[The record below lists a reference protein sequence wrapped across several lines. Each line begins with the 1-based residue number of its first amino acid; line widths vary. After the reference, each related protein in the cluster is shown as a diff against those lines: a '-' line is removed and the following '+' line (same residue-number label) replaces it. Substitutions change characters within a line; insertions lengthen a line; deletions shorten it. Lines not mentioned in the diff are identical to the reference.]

1 MSGEVAADGGAGA
14 AGGSTGATPG
24 DGAVHQR
31 THKGTDRGT
40 AKGVDP
46 GTALVPA
53 EAYDVALLDLDGVV
67 YTGQKA
73 VPHAPEAL
81 ERARGMGMALAYVT
95 NNASRTPEAVAAH
108 LTEIGVPADASD
120 VVTSAQAAARLVAE
134 RFPAGSPV
142 LAVGGEGL
150 VAALRERGLE
160 PVSSAQDDPV
170 AVVQGFAPTV
180 DWALLAEASYAVGAG
195 VPWFASNLDLTI
207 PTERGIAPGN
217 GALVG
222 VVRAATGAEPVAAGK
237 PELPLHRESMLRTEA
252 KRPLVVG
259 DRLDT
264 DIEGAVNGGVDS
276 LLVMT
281 GVTDVPQ
288 LLAASPRLRPTYVAA
303 DLRALLAE
311 LPRPAEAGADDGTG
325 DGAWVCGGWTARVDS
340 GRLVLEGDGEPYDA
354 LRAAC
359 ATIWAAADAAEA
371 APVDLPHAAK
381 SLTALGL

>member
-1 MSGEVAADGGAGA
+1 MSGGVAADGGAV
-14 AGGSTGATPG
+14 GGSDRPEAGA
-24 DGAVHQR
+24 
-31 THKGTDRGT
+31 GTDQVAVT
-40 AKGVDP
+40 DAPV
-46 GTALVPA
+46 VPA
-53 EAYDVALLDLDGVV
+53 KAYDVALLDLDGVV

-73 VPHAPEAL
+73 VPHASDAL
-81 ERARGMGMALAYVT
+81 ARAREMGMALAYVT

-108 LTEIGVPADASD
+108 LTEIGVPADPSD

-150 VAALRERGLE
+150 VAALRERGLV
-160 PVSSAQDDPV
+160 PVSSAQDGPV

-180 DWALLAEASYAVGAG
+180 DWALLAEASYAVGSG
-195 VPWFASNLDLTI
+195 LPWFASNLDLTI

-237 PELPLHRESMLRTEA
+237 PELPLHRESMLRTGA

-281 GVTDVPQ
+281 GVTDVPR
-288 LLAASPRLRPTYVAA
+288 LLAAPRGLRPTYVAA
-303 DLRALLAE
+303 DLRALLTE
-311 LPRPAEAGADDGTG
+311 LPRPTRAEAPN
-325 DGAWVCGGWTARVDS
+325 GAWSCGAWRAHVDN
-340 GRLVLEGDGEPYDA
+340 GRLSLEGEGDPCNA
-354 LRAAC
+354 LRAAS
-359 ATIWAAADAAEA
+359 AAVWAAADAHVA
-371 APVDLPHAAK
+371 VDLEHAAK
-381 SLTALGL
+381 AVNTATG

>member
-1 MSGEVAADGGAGA
+1 MSGDEARVSAGGGAAGA
-14 AGGSTGATPG
+14 AGSGSEGP
-24 DGAVHQR
+24 
-31 THKGTDRGT
+31 
-40 AKGVDP
+40 
-46 GTALVPA
+46 ALVPV

-67 YTGQKA
+67 YTGRSA
-73 VPHAPEAL
+73 VRHAPEAL
-81 ERARGMGMALAYVT
+81 AEARGRGMALAYVT

-108 LTEIGVPADASD
+108 LTEIGVPADPSD

-150 VAALRERGLE
+150 VAALRERGLV

-180 DWALLAEASYAVGAG
+180 DWGLLAEASYAVGAG
-195 VPWFASNLDLTI
+195 LPWIASNLDLTI

-237 PELPLHRESMLRTEA
+237 PELPLHRESMLRTGA

-288 LLAASPRLRPTYVAA
+288 LLAARRGLRPTYVAA
-303 DLRALLAE
+303 DLRALLTE
-311 LPRPAEAGADDGTG
+311 LPRPAKSEDGGSWT
-325 DGAWVCGGWTARVDS
+325 CGGWTARVED
-340 GRLVLEGDGEPYDA
+340 GRLALESDGDGGGGDGGGDGDPYDA

-359 ATIWAAADAAEA
+359 AAVWEAADAADEA
-371 APVDLPHAAK
+371 GSSGSGVQVDLDHAVKAVA
-381 SLTALGL
+381 ALGL

>member
-1 MSGEVAADGGAGA
+1 M
-14 AGGSTGATPG
+14 
-24 DGAVHQR
+24 
-31 THKGTDRGT
+31 
-40 AKGVDP
+40 
-46 GTALVPA
+46 PA

-108 LTEIGVPADASD
+108 LTEIGVPADPSD

-134 RFPAGSPV
+134 RFPAGSAV

-195 VPWFASNLDLTI
+195 LPWIASNLDLTI

-222 VVRAATGAEPVAAGK
+222 VVRAATGVEPVAAGK
-237 PELPLHRESMLRTEA
+237 PELPLHRESMLRTKA

-288 LLAASPRLRPTYVAA
+288 LLAASPRMRPTYVAA

-311 LPRPAEAGADDGTG
+311 LPRPTEAEDG
-325 DGAWVCGGWTARVDS
+325 DGAWVCGDCTARVDG

-359 ATIWAAADAAEA
+359 AAVWAASDATPEAASDAASDTASDDADDAPKSSEA
-371 APVDLPHAAK
+371 TGVDLSHAAK
-381 SLTALGL
+381 TLAALGL